1 MFALLMFAK
10 NAVLY
15 SLNARFVRAQYGFP
29 WVLRGVQIPKLF
41 VVRPE
46 TGVFITN
53 RLKTRLP
60 LSPTL
65 ILLMLGR
72 LFSTNRK
79 FAALAESPPHSLTPS
94 GLHPNCM
101 HLPRL
106 VTPLN
111 LRQVKQGAPFGGTL

>member
-15 SLNARFVRAQYGFP
+15 SLNARCVRAQYGFP

-53 RLKTRLP
+53 RL
-60 LSPTL
+60 
-65 ILLMLGR
+65 
-72 LFSTNRK
+72 
-79 FAALAESPPHSLTPS
+79 LAESPPHSLTPS